1 MLWVMETILE
11 SENHLF
17 IYDSPSV
24 LVENDLNLNRGE
36 VVYRNI
42 PNDLEFVY
50 SENPADLAQ
59 DNIPANGMSGL
70 LVSEA
75 VKETFDA
82 FDVSN
87 IQFFPVKL
95 TNLQGGKTLGKYYFA
110 NIIGIYSI
118 VDIDKSIVEMCPVV
132 KDMFF
137 SIESLIFEEIEEDE
151 YPPIFRLK
159 EMPSVIIVNDLIKE
173 TIEKSNLT
181 GFRFHKPEHYEA

>member
-1 MLWVMETILE
+1 MLWVVETILE
-11 SENHLF
+11 SENHLL

-24 LVENDLNLNRGE
+24 LIDNDLDLDEGE
-36 VVYRNI
+36 VIYEDI
-42 PNDLEFVY
+42 PEMMEFKY
-50 SENPADLAQ
+50 SANPADIVQ

-70 LVSEA
+70 LISEA

-82 FDVSN
+82 IDVSN

-95 TNLQGGKTLGKYYFA
+95 TNLQGGKTLGQYYFA

-118 VDIDKSIVEMCPVV
+118 VDIEKSIVEMCPVV

-173 TIEKSNLT
+173 IIEKSSLT